1 MQGVGLLHQTLPSL
15 KKMMAEL
22 TEEGSGG
29 DDADTLGH
37 HDGDAGLHEG
47 HRKVHHSFSL
57 RVDHQRCHHH
67 VRLPV
72 HQLRDQS
79 VPLPVLDKSV
89 QHYFTLKMAKGTTLV
104 IQ

>member
-1 MQGVGLLHQTLPSL
+1 
-15 KKMMAEL
+15 MAEL

-29 DDADTLGH
+29 DDANTLGH

-57 RVDHQRCHHH
+57 RVDHQRRHHH

-72 HQLRDQS
+72 HQLCDQS
-79 VPLPVLDKSV
+79 VPLSVLDKSI
-89 QHYFTLKMAKGTTLV
+89 QHYFTLKMAKQTTFV
-104 IQ
+104 IPFL